1 MPAVNTGEHISQ
13 VWLVMEANRTAVP
26 GLVLFFTAPVFM
38 FEKDCLVVRQVFKIS
53 PDLFSIIDGFVLGS
67 GVKGWTVTTVFFMIK
82 ECGGK

>member
-1 MPAVNTGEHISQ
+1 
-13 VWLVMEANRTAVP
+13 
-26 GLVLFFTAPVFM
+26 M
-38 FEKDCLVVRQVFKIS
+38 FENDCLVVRQVFKIS